1 MGRSSPS
8 PTRLSSP
15 NVFRIDVSGGRFAA
29 FRASIGA
36 GRVDADNGRQ
46 VDHPPTTRC
55 PNWHT
60 SDLIKS
66 SLVTRR
72 AQVRLEHLE
81 KGRTDLKLARYRKFE
96 LLLRGAFR
104 GEPAGSVRF
113 GETLSLVHRAG

>member
-55 PNWHT
+55 PNW
-60 SDLIKS
+60 
-66 SLVTRR
+66 LVHAAEQRR
-72 AQVRLEHLE
+72 DQVQ
-81 KGRTDLKLARYRKFE
+81 
-96 LLLRGAFR
+96 
-104 GEPAGSVRF
+104 GSVNLGFATSKDVRVEVWIAHPDDRVAAH
-113 GETLSLVHRAG
+113 GRRQR